1 MQYGKPDQTDAFSYH
16 VGVSSTQQ
24 ILTLELMVSWLL
36 PLHINLSNN
45 GTNRLFDY
53 GQTQLEAISQLE
65 IVSSINLSTS
75 GTNRPFDY
83 GQT

>member
-1 MQYGKPDQTDAFSYH
+1 
-16 VGVSSTQQ
+16 
-24 ILTLELMVSWLL
+24 MVSWLV

-53 GQTQLEAISQLE
+53 GQTQLEAISQPE
-65 IVSSINLSTS
+65 IVSSINLSTN
-75 GTNRPFDY
+75 GTNRLFDY